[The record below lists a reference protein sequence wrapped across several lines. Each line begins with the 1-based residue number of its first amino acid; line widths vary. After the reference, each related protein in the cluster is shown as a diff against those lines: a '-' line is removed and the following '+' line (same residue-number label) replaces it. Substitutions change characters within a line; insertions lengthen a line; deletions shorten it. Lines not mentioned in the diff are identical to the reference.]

1 MVSKSANY
9 CMGTSTTPTIVL
21 TLCDVALGSQ
31 YERITAEFEA
41 AERTK
46 AAKKDSCWGIG
57 KTAPDPAATRA
68 LASGAKVPLGQ
79 GGPNQYLADNLE
91 RLKAAENTRAAA
103 LMSATRP
110 RPPAAPF
117 GPRLPYCPIR
127 TSPAF
132 LRAGT
137 TSSSCTTRRRS
148 R

>member
-103 LMSATRP
+103 LMSAA
-110 RPPAAPF
+110 PPAAP
-117 GPRLPYCPIR
+117 
-127 TSPAF
+127 PAAAAAT
-132 LRAGT
+132 LASGDGVQ
-137 TSSSCTTRRRS
+137 
-148 R
+148 